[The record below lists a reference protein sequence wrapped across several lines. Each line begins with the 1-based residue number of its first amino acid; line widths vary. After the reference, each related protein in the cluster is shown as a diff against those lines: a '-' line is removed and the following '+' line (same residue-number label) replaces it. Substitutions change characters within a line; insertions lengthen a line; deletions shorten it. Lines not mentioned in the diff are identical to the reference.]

1 MLDSNFRKNFASMPN
16 PMSWAQ
22 VGFELMTC
30 ASHCRL
36 IRAKQK
42 QNRMLHRATQQC
54 LQEKP
59 MRTGAGWCWTG
70 RVTPCG

>member
-1 MLDSNFRKNFASMPN
+1 MLDLNFRKNFVSMPN

-22 VGFELMTC
+22 VGCELMTC

-36 IRAKQK
+36 IRTKQK
-42 QNRMLHRATQQC
+42 ESRMLHRATQHC
-54 LQEKP
+54 LQEKQ
-59 MRTGAGWCWTG
+59 MLTGAGWCWTG